1 MSSGKY
7 DGLEDSFMRVKTKI
21 LVTFSV
27 VGILVTALG
36 IWTIKTMYSS
46 SSGLSYIVG
55 PAWDTADGAMETTI
69 QIEAQMLAVNR
80 LILGEDSQRVEQIL
94 NTAITEVDTSSSRMI
109 EAGLLSAAQTQQ
121 FSQFNSQYQQSR
133 NALITSYKNYIETK
147 KSYDKATQVLVD
159 FGEKLETLGDSAVEE
174 LEREPNRNITWQS
187 DVMGRWQA
195 ADGGMESNIGLL
207 WKLYYTQRLL
217 DGQDDATQ
225 IKAIEQAIEFQK
237 QANSEM
243 FSTGRF
249 TISAGEEW
257 KNASYEEVFSQLNS
271 QHEQAMMAVI
281 ESYRNYRQIYQ
292 EYTVT
297 SLALLDFIA
306 ELEELADSKVEQQA
320 VLILD
325 GQAWAISSFKVLI
338 IIALLVLLLLGWIL
352 VNQILSP
359 IQRLQERVTDI
370 SEGNGDLTLRVNI
383 TTQDEFGELGKS
395 FDKFIEKIQNLIA
408 DITQS
413 TNLAK
418 TAAVDL
424 SATFKVT
431 AEAVNK
437 QTFEVN
443 TISNAT
449 TAMTAI
455 SSQVISGAREI
466 SQSVLNI
473 DKNAQSTLSNVR
485 QAAQS
490 VNELVA
496 EVTQGTETINSLK
509 NHVTSIEP
517 VLADINGIAEQTNLL
532 ALNAAIEAARAGE
545 QGRGFAVVADE
556 VRSLAT
562 RTQGSTNTIQQSITQ
577 LRSSAD
583 ESVRVINN
591 SMLKGTQT
599 TEITSQAE
607 ESLHQVAIEISRLT
621 QMNQQTSDAI
631 THQEQSVTSIASSLS
646 HLQALCQSAQE
657 KIQQS
662 EHTISALKLKQE
674 DLALKMSKFKI

>member
-1 MSSGKY
+1 MSSDKY

-80 LILGEDSQRVEQIL
+80 LILGENSQRVEQIL

-174 LEREPNRNITWQS
+174 LEREPNRNITWQN
-187 DVMGRWQA
+187 DVMERWQA

-271 QHEQAMMAVI
+271 QHEQAMMVVI

-325 GQAWAISSFKVLI
+325 EQAWAISSFKVLI

-383 TTQDEFGELGKS
+383 STQDEFGELGKS

>member
-1 MSSGKY
+1 
-7 DGLEDSFMRVKTKI
+7 MRVKTKI

-55 PAWDTADGAMETTI
+55 PAWDTADGAMETSI

-80 LILGEDSQRVEQIL
+80 LILGEDSQRVEEIL
-94 NTAITEVDTSSSRMI
+94 NTAITEVDAASSRMI

-174 LEREPNRNITWQS
+174 LEREPNRSITWQS
-187 DVMGRWQA
+187 DVMERWQA

-271 QHEQAMMAVI
+271 QHEKAMMAVI

-325 GQAWAISSFKVLI
+325 EQAWAISSFKALI
-338 IIALLVLLLLGWIL
+338 IIALLVLLLLGWVL

-383 TTQDEFGELGKS
+383 ATRDEFGELGKS
-395 FDKFIEKIQNLIA
+395 FDKFIEKIQDLIA

-413 TNLAK
+413 INLAK

-431 AEAVNK
+431 AEAVDK

-443 TISNAT
+443 CISHAT
-449 TAMTAI
+449 TEMTAI
-455 SSQVISGAREI
+455 SSQVSSGAREI

-473 DKNAQSTLSNVR
+473 DQNAQSTLNNVR

-591 SMLKGTQT
+591 SMSKGTQT

-621 QMNQQTSDAI
+621 EMNQQTSDAI

>member
-1 MSSGKY
+1 
-7 DGLEDSFMRVKTKI
+7 MRVKTKI

-55 PAWDTADGAMETTI
+55 PAWDTADGAMETSI

-80 LILGEDSQRVEQIL
+80 LILGEDSQRVEEIL
-94 NTAITEVDTSSSRMI
+94 NTAITEVDAASSRMI
-109 EAGLLSAAQTQQ
+109 EAGLLSSVQTQQ

-133 NALITSYKNYIETK
+133 NALITRYKNYIETK

-174 LEREPNRNITWQS
+174 LEREPNRSITWQS
-187 DVMGRWQA
+187 DVKERWQA

-271 QHEQAMMAVI
+271 QHEKAMMAVI

-325 GQAWAISSFKVLI
+325 EQAWAISSFKALI
-338 IIALLVLLLLGWIL
+338 IIALLVLLLLGWVL

-383 TTQDEFGELGKS
+383 ATRDEFGELGKS
-395 FDKFIEKIQNLIA
+395 FDKFIEKIQDLIA

-413 TNLAK
+413 INLAK

-431 AEAVNK
+431 AEAVDK

-443 TISNAT
+443 SISHAT
-449 TAMTAI
+449 TEMTAI
-455 SSQVISGAREI
+455 SSQVSSGAREI

-473 DKNAQSTLSNVR
+473 DQNAQSTLNNVR

-591 SMLKGTQT
+591 SMSKGTQT

-621 QMNQQTSDAI
+621 EMNQQTSDAI
-631 THQEQSVTSIASSLS
+631 THQEQSVTSIASSVS

-657 KIQQS
+657 KIQKS
-662 EHTISALKLKQE
+662 EHTISSLKTKQD
-674 DLALKMSKFKI
+674 DLALKVSKFKI

>member
-1 MSSGKY
+1 
-7 DGLEDSFMRVKTKI
+7 MRVKTKI

-46 SSGLSYIVG
+46 SSGLSYIFG

-174 LEREPNRNITWQS
+174 LEREPDRNITWQS
-187 DVMGRWQA
+187 DVMERWQA

>member
-1 MSSGKY
+1 
-7 DGLEDSFMRVKTKI
+7 MRVKTKI

-174 LEREPNRNITWQS
+174 LEREPDRNITWQS
-187 DVMGRWQA
+187 DVMERWQA

-418 TAAVDL
+418 SAAVDL

-674 DLALKMSKFKI
+674 DLALTMSKFKI

>member
-1 MSSGKY
+1 
-7 DGLEDSFMRVKTKI
+7 MRVKTKI

-174 LEREPNRNITWQS
+174 LEREPDRNITWQS
-187 DVMGRWQA
+187 DVMERWQA

-413 TNLAK
+413 TSLAK

-449 TAMTAI
+449 TEMTAI

-631 THQEQSVTSIASSLS
+631 THQQQSVTSIASSLS

>member
-1 MSSGKY
+1 
-7 DGLEDSFMRVKTKI
+7 MRVKTKI

-174 LEREPNRNITWQS
+174 LEREPNRNITWQN
-187 DVMGRWQA
+187 DVMERWQA

-271 QHEQAMMAVI
+271 QHEQAMMVVI

-621 QMNQQTSDAI
+621 QMNQQTSEAI

>member
-1 MSSGKY
+1 
-7 DGLEDSFMRVKTKI
+7 MRVKTKI

-55 PAWDTADGAMETTI
+55 PAWDTADGAMETSI

-80 LILGEDSQRVEQIL
+80 LILGEDSQRVEEIL
-94 NTAITEVDTSSSRMI
+94 NTAIKEVDAASSRMI

-133 NALITSYKNYIETK
+133 NALITRYKNYIETK

-159 FGEKLETLGDSAVEE
+159 FGEKLEALGDSAVEE
-174 LEREPNRNITWQS
+174 LEREPNRSITWQS
-187 DVMGRWQA
+187 DVKERWQA

-297 SLALLDFIA
+297 SLALLDFVA

-325 GQAWAISSFKVLI
+325 EQAWAISSFKVLI

-395 FDKFIEKIQNLIA
+395 FDKFIDKIQNLIA

-413 TNLAK
+413 INLAK

-443 TISNAT
+443 TISHAT
-449 TAMTAI
+449 TEMTAI
-455 SSQVISGAREI
+455 SSQVTSGAREI

-591 SMLKGTQT
+591 SMSKGTQT

-607 ESLHQVAIEISRLT
+607 ESLHQVAVEISRLT
-621 QMNQQTSDAI
+621 EMNQQTSDAI
-631 THQEQSVTSIASSLS
+631 THQEQSVTSIASSVS

-662 EHTISALKLKQE
+662 EHTILTLKLKQD
-674 DLALKMSKFKI
+674 DLALKISKFKI

>member
-1 MSSGKY
+1 
-7 DGLEDSFMRVKTKI
+7 MRVKTKI

-27 VGILVTALG
+27 VSILVTALG

-94 NTAITEVDTSSSRMI
+94 NTAITDVDTSSSRMI

-187 DVMGRWQA
+187 DVMERWQA

-225 IKAIEQAIEFQK
+225 IKAIEQAIGFQK

-621 QMNQQTSDAI
+621 QMNQQTSEAI

>member
-1 MSSGKY
+1 
-7 DGLEDSFMRVKTKI
+7 MRVKTKI

-174 LEREPNRNITWQS
+174 LEREPDRNITWQS
-187 DVMGRWQA
+187 DVMERWQA

-325 GQAWAISSFKVLI
+325 EQAWAISSFKVLI

-449 TAMTAI
+449 TEMTAI

>member
-1 MSSGKY
+1 
-7 DGLEDSFMRVKTKI
+7 MRVKTKI

-94 NTAITEVDTSSSRMI
+94 NTAITDVDTSSSRMI

-187 DVMGRWQA
+187 DVMERWQA

-225 IKAIEQAIEFQK
+225 IKAIEQAIGFQK

>member
-1 MSSGKY
+1 
-7 DGLEDSFMRVKTKI
+7 MRVKTKI

-147 KSYDKATQVLVD
+147 KSYDKATQALVD
-159 FGEKLETLGDSAVEE
+159 FGEKLETLGDSAAEE

-187 DVMGRWQA
+187 DVMERWQA

>member
-21 LVTFSV
+21 LVSFSV

-187 DVMGRWQA
+187 DVMERWQA

-217 DGQDDATQ
+217 DGQDDVTQ

>member
-1 MSSGKY
+1 
-7 DGLEDSFMRVKTKI
+7 MRVKTKI

-147 KSYDKATQVLVD
+147 KSYDKATQALVD

-174 LEREPNRNITWQS
+174 LEREPDRNITWQS
-187 DVMGRWQA
+187 DVMERWQA

-297 SLALLDFIA
+297 SLTLLDFIA

>member
-1 MSSGKY
+1 
-7 DGLEDSFMRVKTKI
+7 MRVKTKI

-55 PAWDTADGAMETTI
+55 PAWDTADGAMETSI

-80 LILGEDSQRVEQIL
+80 LILGEDSQRVEEIL
-94 NTAITEVDTSSSRMI
+94 NTAIKEVDAASSRMI

-121 FSQFNSQYQQSR
+121 FLQFNSQYQQSR
-133 NALITSYKNYIETK
+133 NALITRYKNYIETK

-159 FGEKLETLGDSAVEE
+159 FGEKLEALGDSAVEE
-174 LEREPNRNITWQS
+174 LEREPNQSITWQS
-187 DVMGRWQA
+187 DVKERWQA

-217 DGQDDATQ
+217 DGQDDAAQ

-297 SLALLDFIA
+297 SLALLDFVA

-325 GQAWAISSFKVLI
+325 EQAWAISSFKVLI

-395 FDKFIEKIQNLIA
+395 FDKFIDKIQNLIA

-413 TNLAK
+413 INLAK

-443 TISNAT
+443 TISHAT
-449 TAMTAI
+449 TEMTAI
-455 SSQVISGAREI
+455 SSQVTSGAREI

-591 SMLKGTQT
+591 SMSKGTQT

-607 ESLHQVAIEISRLT
+607 ESLHQVAVEISRLT
-621 QMNQQTSDAI
+621 EMNQQTSDAI
-631 THQEQSVTSIASSLS
+631 THQEQSVTSIASSVS

-662 EHTISALKLKQE
+662 EHTISTLKLKQD
-674 DLALKMSKFKI
+674 DLALKISKFKI

>member
-1 MSSGKY
+1 
-7 DGLEDSFMRVKTKI
+7 MRVKTKI

-187 DVMGRWQA
+187 DVMERWQA

-591 SMLKGTQT
+591 SMSKGTQT

-607 ESLHQVAIEISRLT
+607 ESLHQVAVEISRLT
-621 QMNQQTSDAI
+621 EMNQQTSDAI
-631 THQEQSVTSIASSLS
+631 THQEQSVTSIASSVS

-662 EHTISALKLKQE
+662 EHTISTLKLKQD
-674 DLALKMSKFKI
+674 DLALKISKFKI

>member
-1 MSSGKY
+1 
-7 DGLEDSFMRVKTKI
+7 MRVKTKI

-55 PAWDTADGAMETTI
+55 PAWDTADGAMETSI

-80 LILGEDSQRVEQIL
+80 LILGEDSQRVEEIL
-94 NTAITEVDTSSSRMI
+94 NTAIKEVDAASSRMI
-109 EAGLLSAAQTQQ
+109 EAGLLSAAQIQQ
-121 FSQFNSQYQQSR
+121 FLQFNSQYQQSR
-133 NALITSYKNYIETK
+133 NALITRYKNYIETK

-159 FGEKLETLGDSAVEE
+159 FGEKLEALGDSAVEE

-187 DVMGRWQA
+187 DVKERWQA

-297 SLALLDFIA
+297 SLALLDFVA

-325 GQAWAISSFKVLI
+325 EQAWAISSFKVLI

-395 FDKFIEKIQNLIA
+395 FDKFIDKIQNLIA

-449 TAMTAI
+449 TEMTAI

-591 SMLKGTQT
+591 SMSKGTQT

-607 ESLHQVAIEISRLT
+607 ESLHQVAVEISRLT
-621 QMNQQTSDAI
+621 EMNQQTSDAI
-631 THQEQSVTSIASSLS
+631 THQEQSVTSIASSVS

-662 EHTISALKLKQE
+662 EHTISTLKLKQD
-674 DLALKMSKFKI
+674 DLALKISKFKI

>member
-1 MSSGKY
+1 
-7 DGLEDSFMRVKTKI
+7 MRVKTKI

-94 NTAITEVDTSSSRMI
+94 NTAITDVDTSSSRMI

-187 DVMGRWQA
+187 DVMERWQA

-225 IKAIEQAIEFQK
+225 IKAIEQAIGFQK

-621 QMNQQTSDAI
+621 QMNQQTSEAI

-657 KIQQS
+657 KSNRVSTPFQHS
-662 EHTISALKLKQE
+662 S
-674 DLALKMSKFKI
+674 

>member
-1 MSSGKY
+1 
-7 DGLEDSFMRVKTKI
+7 MRVKTKI

-338 IIALLVLLLLGWIL
+338 IIALLVLLLLGWIF

-607 ESLHQVAIEISRLT
+607 ESLHQVAVEISRLT

>member
-1 MSSGKY
+1 
-7 DGLEDSFMRVKTKI
+7 MRVKTKI

-133 NALITSYKNYIETK
+133 NALITSYKNYIDTK

-174 LEREPNRNITWQS
+174 LEREPDRNITWQS
-187 DVMGRWQA
+187 DVMERWQA

>member
-109 EAGLLSAAQTQQ
+109 EADLLSAAQTQQ

-159 FGEKLETLGDSAVEE
+159 FGEKLEILGDSAVEE

-187 DVMGRWQA
+187 DVMERWQA

-325 GQAWAISSFKVLI
+325 EQAWAISSFKVLI

-662 EHTISALKLKQE
+662 EHTISALKLKQD

>member
-147 KSYDKATQVLVD
+147 KSYDKATQALVD

-187 DVMGRWQA
+187 DVMERWQA

>member
-1 MSSGKY
+1 
-7 DGLEDSFMRVKTKI
+7 MRVKTKI

-94 NTAITEVDTSSSRMI
+94 NTAITDVDTSSSRMI

-133 NALITSYKNYIETK
+133 NTLITSYKNYIETK

-187 DVMGRWQA
+187 DVMERWQA

-225 IKAIEQAIEFQK
+225 IKAIEQAIGFQK

-338 IIALLVLLLLGWIL
+338 IIALLVLMLLGWIL

-621 QMNQQTSDAI
+621 QMNQQTSEAI

>member
-1 MSSGKY
+1 
-7 DGLEDSFMRVKTKI
+7 MRVKTKI

-174 LEREPNRNITWQS
+174 LEREPDRNITWQS
-187 DVMGRWQA
+187 DVMERWQA

-225 IKAIEQAIEFQK
+225 IKTIEQAIEFQK

-449 TAMTAI
+449 TEMTAI

>member
-1 MSSGKY
+1 
-7 DGLEDSFMRVKTKI
+7 MRVKTKI

-187 DVMGRWQA
+187 DVMERWQA

-466 SQSVLNI
+466 SQSILNI

-607 ESLHQVAIEISRLT
+607 ESLHQVAVEISRLT

-662 EHTISALKLKQE
+662 EHTISALKLKQD

>member
-1 MSSGKY
+1 
-7 DGLEDSFMRVKTKI
+7 MRVKTKI

-27 VGILVTALG
+27 VGILVTTLG

-94 NTAITEVDTSSSRMI
+94 NTAITDVDTSSSRMI

-187 DVMGRWQA
+187 DVMERWQA

-225 IKAIEQAIEFQK
+225 IKAIEQAIGFQK

-621 QMNQQTSDAI
+621 QMNQQTSEAI

>member
-1 MSSGKY
+1 
-7 DGLEDSFMRVKTKI
+7 MRVKTKI

-94 NTAITEVDTSSSRMI
+94 NTAITNVDTSSSRMI

-174 LEREPNRNITWQS
+174 LEREPDRNITWQS
-187 DVMGRWQA
+187 DVMERWQA

>member
-1 MSSGKY
+1 
-7 DGLEDSFMRVKTKI
+7 MRVKTKI

-55 PAWDTADGAMETTI
+55 PAWDTADGAMETSI

-80 LILGEDSQRVEQIL
+80 LILGEDSQRVEEIL
-94 NTAITEVDTSSSRMI
+94 NTAIKEVDAASYRMI

-133 NALITSYKNYIETK
+133 NALITRYKNYIETK

-159 FGEKLETLGDSAVEE
+159 FGEKLEALGDSAVEE
-174 LEREPNRNITWQS
+174 LEREPNRSITWQS
-187 DVMGRWQA
+187 DVKERWQA

-297 SLALLDFIA
+297 SLALLDFVA

-325 GQAWAISSFKVLI
+325 EQAWAISSFKVLI

-395 FDKFIEKIQNLIA
+395 FDKFIDKIQNLIA

-413 TNLAK
+413 INLAK

-443 TISNAT
+443 TISHAT
-449 TAMTAI
+449 TEMTAI
-455 SSQVISGAREI
+455 SSQVTSGAREI

-591 SMLKGTQT
+591 SMSKGTQT

-607 ESLHQVAIEISRLT
+607 ESLHQVAVEISRLT
-621 QMNQQTSDAI
+621 EMNQQTSDAI
-631 THQEQSVTSIASSLS
+631 THQEQSVTSIASSVS

-662 EHTISALKLKQE
+662 EHTISTLKLKQD
-674 DLALKMSKFKI
+674 DLALKISKFKI

>member
-1 MSSGKY
+1 
-7 DGLEDSFMRVKTKI
+7 MRVKTKI

-187 DVMGRWQA
+187 DVMERWQA

-271 QHEQAMMAVI
+271 QHEQAMMAII

-662 EHTISALKLKQE
+662 EHTMSALKLKQE

>member
-1 MSSGKY
+1 
-7 DGLEDSFMRVKTKI
+7 MRVKTKI

-147 KSYDKATQVLVD
+147 KSYDKATQALVD

-174 LEREPNRNITWQS
+174 LEREPDRNITWQS
-187 DVMGRWQA
+187 DVMERWQA

-271 QHEQAMMAVI
+271 QHEQTMMAVI

-674 DLALKMSKFKI
+674 DLALKISKFKI

>member
-1 MSSGKY
+1 
-7 DGLEDSFMRVKTKI
+7 MRVKTKI

-187 DVMGRWQA
+187 DVMERWQA

-418 TAAVDL
+418 TATVDL

-607 ESLHQVAIEISRLT
+607 ESLHQVAVEISRLT

>member
-1 MSSGKY
+1 
-7 DGLEDSFMRVKTKI
+7 MRVKTKI

-94 NTAITEVDTSSSRMI
+94 NTAITDVDTSSSRMI

-121 FSQFNSQYQQSR
+121 FSQLNSQYQQSR
-133 NALITSYKNYIETK
+133 NTLITSYKNYIETK

-187 DVMGRWQA
+187 DVMERWQA

-225 IKAIEQAIEFQK
+225 IKAIEQAIGFQK

-621 QMNQQTSDAI
+621 QMNQQTSEAI

>member
-1 MSSGKY
+1 
-7 DGLEDSFMRVKTKI
+7 MRVKTKI

-109 EAGLLSAAQTQQ
+109 EADLLSAAQTQQ

-159 FGEKLETLGDSAVEE
+159 FGEKLEILGDSAVEE

-187 DVMGRWQA
+187 DVMERWQA

-473 DKNAQSTLSNVR
+473 DKNAQSTLSSVR

-662 EHTISALKLKQE
+662 EHTISALKLKQD

>member
-1 MSSGKY
+1 
-7 DGLEDSFMRVKTKI
+7 
-21 LVTFSV
+21 
-27 VGILVTALG
+27 
-36 IWTIKTMYSS
+36 MYSS

-174 LEREPNRNITWQS
+174 LEREPNQNITWQS
-187 DVMGRWQA
+187 DVMERWQA

>member
-1 MSSGKY
+1 
-7 DGLEDSFMRVKTKI
+7 MRVKTKI

-55 PAWDTADGAMETTI
+55 PAWDTADGAMETSI

-80 LILGEDSQRVEQIL
+80 LILGEDSQRVEEIL
-94 NTAITEVDTSSSRMI
+94 NTAIKEVDAASSRMI

-121 FSQFNSQYQQSR
+121 FLQFNSQYQQSR
-133 NALITSYKNYIETK
+133 NALITRYKNYIETK

-159 FGEKLETLGDSAVEE
+159 FGEKLEALGDSAVEE
-174 LEREPNRNITWQS
+174 LEREPNRSITWQS
-187 DVMGRWQA
+187 DVKERWQA

-217 DGQDDATQ
+217 DGQDDAAQ

-297 SLALLDFIA
+297 SLALLDFVA

-325 GQAWAISSFKVLI
+325 EQAWAISSFKVLI

-395 FDKFIEKIQNLIA
+395 FDKFIDKIQNLIA

-413 TNLAK
+413 INLAK

-443 TISNAT
+443 TISHAT
-449 TAMTAI
+449 TEMTAI
-455 SSQVISGAREI
+455 SSQVTSGAREI

-591 SMLKGTQT
+591 SMSKGTQT

-607 ESLHQVAIEISRLT
+607 ESLHQVAVEISRLT
-621 QMNQQTSDAI
+621 EMNQQTSDAI
-631 THQEQSVTSIASSLS
+631 THQEQSVTSIASSVS

-662 EHTISALKLKQE
+662 EHTISTLKLKQD
-674 DLALKMSKFKI
+674 DLALKISKFKI

>member
-1 MSSGKY
+1 
-7 DGLEDSFMRVKTKI
+7 MRVKTKI

-94 NTAITEVDTSSSRMI
+94 NTAITDVDTSSSRMI

-187 DVMGRWQA
+187 DVMERWQA

-225 IKAIEQAIEFQK
+225 IKAIEQAIGFQK

-591 SMLKGTQT
+591 SMSKGTQT

-607 ESLHQVAIEISRLT
+607 ESLHQVAVEISRLT
-621 QMNQQTSDAI
+621 EMNQQTSDAI
-631 THQEQSVTSIASSLS
+631 THQEQSVTSIASSVS

-662 EHTISALKLKQE
+662 EHTISTLKLKQD
-674 DLALKMSKFKI
+674 DLALKISKFKI

>member
-1 MSSGKY
+1 
-7 DGLEDSFMRVKTKI
+7 MRVKTKI

-174 LEREPNRNITWQS
+174 LEREPNQNITWQS
-187 DVMGRWQA
+187 DVMERWQA

-591 SMLKGTQT
+591 SMLKGIQT